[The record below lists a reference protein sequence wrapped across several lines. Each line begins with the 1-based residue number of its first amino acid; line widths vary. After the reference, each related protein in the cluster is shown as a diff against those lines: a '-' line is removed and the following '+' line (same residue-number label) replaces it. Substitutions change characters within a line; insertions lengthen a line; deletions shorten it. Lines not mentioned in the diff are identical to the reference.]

1 MSARRG
7 IIIVDDE
14 AILLLAIRQELRLAL
29 GAGYVFET
37 ALSAQAGLD
46 AIEDLS
52 GKGIEVALIIT
63 DWLMPGMR
71 GDEFLRIV
79 RSGHPDARLVML
91 SGHAEAEQMRSLAAE
106 VRLFASLSKP
116 YRKNELSEIAKRA
129 LSS

>member
-1 MSARRG
+1 VSARRG
-7 IIIVDDE
+7 ILIVDDE

-37 ALSAQAGLD
+37 AMSAQAGLD

-52 GKGIEVALIIT
+52 RKGVEVALIIS

-71 GDEFLRIV
+71 GDEFLKIV
-79 RSGHPDARLVML
+79 RIGHPEVKLVML
-91 SGHAEAEQMRSLAAE
+91 SGHAEAEQMQNLAAE
-106 VRLFASLSKP
+106 VQLFASLGKP

-129 LSS
+129 LIA